1 MFTVTDL
8 EQLQTEHPEW
18 QMELVDGSMLVM
30 GLSDYESEEII
41 SEFARLLAN
50 WVRPQRLGR
59 VTGSSAGFILPSLED
74 VEEADKLKRNLRAP
88 DVSFVRADRLKRT
101 KRDFVELVPDLIVEV
116 KSKSESPSDTLCDR
130 IKTLQEK
137 IQLFLQ
143 LGSSVGILIDPDELT
158 LTVYRLNQEPI
169 ILQDNDKLTLPD
181 LLPGWEL
188 TVSELWPP
196 VFE

>member
-1 MFTVTDL
+1 MFTITDL
-8 EQLQTEHPEW
+8 EQLQAEHPEW
-18 QMELVDGSMLVM
+18 QMELVDGSVLIM
-30 GLSDYESEEII
+30 GPSDYESEEII
-41 SEFARLLAN
+41 LEFARLLAN

-59 VTGSSAGFILPSLED
+59 VTGSSAGFILPSLEED
-74 VEEADKLKRNLRAP
+74 VEEADKFKRNLRAP

-101 KRDFVELVPDLIVEV
+101 KRDFVELVPDLVVEV
-116 KSKSESPSDTLCDR
+116 KSKSDR
-130 IKTLQEK
+130 IKTLEEK

-169 ILQDNDKLTLPD
+169 VLQDNDKLTLPD

>member
-1 MFTVTDL
+1 MFTITDL
-8 EQLQTEHPEW
+8 EQLQVEHPEW

-30 GLSDYESEEII
+30 GPSDYESEEII
-41 SEFARLLAN
+41 LEFARLLAN

-74 VEEADKLKRNLRAP
+74 VQEADKLKRNLRAP
-88 DVSFVRADRLKRT
+88 DVSFVRADRLKKT
-101 KRDFVELVPDLIVEV
+101 KRDFVEIMPDLMVEV
-116 KSKSESPSDTLCDR
+116 KSKSESPSDTLCER

-143 LGSSVGILIDPDELT
+143 LGSIVGILIDPEKLT
-158 LTVYRLNQEPI
+158 LTIYRLNQEPI
-169 ILQDNDKLTLPD
+169 VLQDNDKLRLPD
-181 LLPGWEL
+181 LLPVWEL

>member
-1 MFTVTDL
+1 M
-8 EQLQTEHPEW
+8 
-18 QMELVDGSMLVM
+18 
-30 GLSDYESEEII
+30 
-41 SEFARLLAN
+41 
-50 WVRPQRLGR
+50 
-59 VTGSSAGFILPSLED
+59 
-74 VEEADKLKRNLRAP
+74 
-88 DVSFVRADRLKRT
+88 
-101 KRDFVELVPDLIVEV
+101 ELVPDLIVEV
-116 KSKSESPSDTLCDR
+116 KSKSESPSPYGDAARTDTLCER

-169 ILQDNDKLTLPD
+169 VFQDNDKLTLPD